1 MSLEKL
7 LSLALPKE
15 GNASLSNSTGTADF
29 RLITAVNLAWGLWAS
44 LSLQLP
50 VIVLAVAPVWFAWQ
64 TLKRIKETRSRVAA
78 DKQLA
83 VNDGLAQGR
92 VKLYNALV
100 RQSHY
105 AGLAAIVGA
114 LWSGLAMHHGAL
126 AFLLPWLIFN
136 VLFVVVGTGFALYR
150 NWDFRA
156 EDELEK
162 GVVRGTHV
170 QPLAG
175 FRRSLARVE
184 LDTLRAP
191 NGDPIPC
198 TIGAGSGNSNG
209 VIPLGSGLVL
219 PKKLEPL
226 HFLVMGSTGTGKS
239 VLIKKA
245 IAGIRQRGDMAV
257 ILDVDGQLNKSLG
270 RDGDV
275 VWRLKPSE
283 DSPKWNP
290 LFEIHEEI
298 EARALAES
306 IIPEGE
312 GQSKEWNSYARTI
325 LTDAIKL
332 AHRYKVPFSDLTEI
346 LSDASQIKEFI
357 LKDSSPLPS
366 KTFFQGEAAGMASSA
381 LNIVANYAGQFSEL
395 TPDADHADFSI
406 GQFVKAAQDQVLWVV
421 VTEKELKAV
430 AGVITTMFDLAASAI
445 LETDTDKPLS
455 RWMIIDEFGSFNQM
469 SAMSALLTKG
479 RKYGARV
486 VLGMQTMSQI
496 YEKYGKNEG
505 TTLLANLTNF
515 VVLRCPDPET
525 AEYASRRIGDAQIRR
540 NTTSRS
546 SQGSSSSEHVVI
558 EKAVLPSEIQ
568 GLPDLTGF
576 TAVAN
581 VGVSRVHLQI

>member
-126 AFLLPWLIFN
+126 AFLLPWVILN
-136 VLFVVVGTGFALYR
+136 VAVVVVGTGFAFYR

-257 ILDVDGQLNKSLG
+257 ILDVDGQLHKSHA

-275 VWRLKPSE
+275 VWRLKTSE
-283 DSPKWNP
+283 GGPKWNP
-290 LFEIHEEI
+290 LFEIHDEI
-298 EARALAES
+298 EARAVAES

-332 AHRYKVPFSDLTEI
+332 AHRYKVPFSDFTEI
-346 LSDASQIKEFI
+346 LGDTSQLKEFI
-357 LKDSSPLPS
+357 LKENDTLPS
-366 KTFFQGEAAGMASSA
+366 KTFFQGEAGGMVSSS
-381 LNIVANYAGQFSEL
+381 LNIVATYAGQFALLPS
-395 TPDADHADFSI
+395 DADFSI

-430 AGVITTMFDLAASAI
+430 AGVITTMFDLAASSI

-455 RWMIIDEFGSFNQM
+455 RWMIIDEFGTFNQM
-469 SAMSALLTKG
+469 SSMSALLTKG

-486 VLGMQTMSQI
+486 ILGMQSMSQI
-496 YEKYGKNEG
+496 YEKYGQHGGN
-505 TTLLANLTNF
+505 TLLANLTNF

-525 AEYASRRIGDAQIRR
+525 AEYASKRIGDAQIRR
-540 NTTSRS
+540 TTNSHS
-546 SQGSSSSEHVVI
+546 KHGSSSAEHVVI
-558 EKAVLPSEIQ
+558 EKAVLPSEIL

-576 TAVAN
+576 TVVAN
-581 VGVSRVHLQI
+581 VGVSRVQLQI